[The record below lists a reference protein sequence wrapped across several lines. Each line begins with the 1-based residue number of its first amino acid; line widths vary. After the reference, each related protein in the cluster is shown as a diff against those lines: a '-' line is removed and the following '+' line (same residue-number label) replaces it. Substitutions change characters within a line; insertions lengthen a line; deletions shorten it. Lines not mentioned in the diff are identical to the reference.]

1 MLSGLLLNF
10 LGKLLSSSDLK
21 VRNVQFIFLIC
32 SNCFLICRERT
43 MQKSYLELLCFPTD
57 MQWTPTNDGFVL
69 VMIDAFFFL
78 HFVSFFALLLE
89 QKI

>member
-1 MLSGLLLNF
+1 
-10 LGKLLSSSDLK
+10 
-21 VRNVQFIFLIC
+21 
-32 SNCFLICRERT
+32 
-43 MQKSYLELLCFPTD
+43 MQKSYLELLCLPTD

-89 QKI
+89 QKT